1 MGDFLK
7 EVPHAPQELKKKKQE
22 RSRERFSY
30 LCKGKKVRCLAG
42 TAASGGA
49 LSSLTLG
56 INLLRRFTPSPLPIR
71 STIFDSLQTS
81 ASLACRS
88 W

>member
-42 TAASGGA
+42 TAASFWGP
-49 LSSLTLG
+49 
-56 INLLRRFTPSPLPIR
+56 LLAYARHKSAPQIYSVPPPHPLHNI
-71 STIFDSLQTS
+71 
-81 ASLACRS
+81 
-88 W
+88 